1 MNDKKALIADL
12 SLLIVA
18 AIWGSSFV
26 VTKSTL
32 DHITPFYLLAFR
44 FIIATILIGIV
55 SLKHLKKAKIS
66 DIKAGLV
73 IGITMLL
80 GFLLQTIGLMNT
92 TVGVNSFIV
101 SANVVMVPF
110 FYWLLTRRRPDGYEI
125 FGAIM
130 CFVGIGVL
138 SLDGNLRL
146 GFGEI
151 LSLISAFFFA
161 LQIVAVGHYAR
172 ESDVH
177 VITTVQ
183 MAFVAVSALILASI
197 FEPQITTF
205 NTDMALPII
214 YLAVFSSMIAFL
226 VQNIAQAHTSSTHA
240 AIIFSTEALFG
251 SIMGVIFLKETI
263 TIKFLIGCIAIL
275 ISVLISEVKPKP
287 SKLKRQ
293 KTPA

>member
-1 MNDKKALIADL
+1 M
-12 SLLIVA
+12 
-18 AIWGSSFV
+18 
-26 VTKSTL
+26 
-32 DHITPFYLLAFR
+32 
-44 FIIATILIGIV
+44 
-55 SLKHLKKAKIS
+55 KKAKIS

-146 GFGEI
+146 GSGEI
-151 LSLISAFFFA
+151 LSLISALFFA

-172 ESDVH
+172 ESDVY

-205 NTDMALPII
+205 NTDMAVPII

-251 SIMGVIFLKETI
+251 SIMGVIFLKEII
-263 TIKFLIGCIAIL
+263 TIKFLIGCMAIL
-275 ISVLISEVKPKP
+275 ISVIISEVKPNL
-287 SKLKRQ
+287 SNLKRQ